1 MKWPI
6 LRQLSKYDLAK
17 ETMIGIID
25 IITPYVEAHESSLNP
40 DDIRDFLDLMLVET
54 KNRYLPLVFTAD
66 KLSLKH
72 LIICVVQFFGFF
84 NGFGRLL
91 VSIFGDQGYHLIK
104 DIVLHHFVFNII
116 ISELLIKLS
125 CYCKYGYMPNFSLA
139 VSHFV

>member
-25 IITPYVEAHESSLNP
+25 IINPYVEAHESSLNP

-54 KNRYLPLVFTAD
+54 KNRYSPLVFTAD
-66 KLSLKH
+66 KLLLKH

-104 DIVLHHFVFNII
+104 DIVLNHFVFNII

-125 CYCKYGYMPNFSLA
+125 C
-139 VSHFV
+139 